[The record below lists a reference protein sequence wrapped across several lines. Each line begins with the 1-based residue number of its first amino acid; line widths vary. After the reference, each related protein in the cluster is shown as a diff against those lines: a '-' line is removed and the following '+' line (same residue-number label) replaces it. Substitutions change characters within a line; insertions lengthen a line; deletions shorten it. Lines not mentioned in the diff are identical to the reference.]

1 MCHKCIPAF
10 LFTSGGDL
18 DGDLYFV
25 YWKKELL
32 PQRKLFPPMNYEAL
46 PKKEVL
52 GTITVSH
59 MTEFV
64 AEYIRFDQLGVID
77 NAHKAQA
84 DSHEGG
90 VESSICLQL
99 AELHSQAVDA
109 PKTGKWTEMPKEA
122 KVLVFPDFMMKS
134 DKPSYPSD
142 KVLGKLYREC
152 RAFKDSIAREVP
164 LKKPHIAPILLVP
177 NFQKY
182 QEEAKE
188 LYEEYSSQLHT
199 LMNLY
204 GIETEA
210 ELSSGCF
217 LKLHSRLGREK
228 VEIAEI
234 VSRVLAKIR
243 ANFRIKFFK
252 EFDMDEGK
260 RENDEV
266 ISEEMQ
272 RKASAWYYVA
282 YSHKQTAESL
292 ENVPDETPSKQFL
305 SFPWLV
311 DDVMLTIRMRK
322 AFEVQESR
330 SIVASISESVLKV
343 FADERDVLL
352 QFFEDRLQKKN
363 FISRAMP
370 GVGVAMFGSSATLLF
385 RPDSDLD
392 LCVLDPTLIAMR
404 RQLNHEQQIALL
416 KNLHPAMKKLFKH
429 ARLVEA
435 ARVPV
440 SFFLSYFS
448 LTCFTWY
455 PSAMI
460 VPRSLRFLLER

>member
-1 MCHKCIPAF
+1 
-10 LFTSGGDL
+10 
-18 DGDLYFV
+18 
-25 YWKKELL
+25 
-32 PQRKLFPPMNYEAL
+32 MNYEAL
-46 PKKEVL
+46 PKKQVL

-90 VESSICLQL
+90 VESSLCLQL

-122 KVLVFPDFMMKS
+122 KVSVFPDFMMKS

-188 LYEEYSSQLHT
+188 LYEEYSGQLHT

-210 ELSSGCF
+210 ELLSGCF

-228 VEIAEI
+228 VEIADI
-234 VSRVLAKIR
+234 VSHVLTKIR
-243 ANFRIKFFK
+243 GNFRSKFFK
-252 EFDMDEGK
+252 EFEEAG
-260 RENDEV
+260 EV
-266 ISEEMQ
+266 FSEEMQ

-282 YSHKQTAESL
+282 YSHKQTTEAM
-292 ENVPDETPSKQFL
+292 ENVPDETPSMQFL

-311 DDVMLTIRMRK
+311 DDVMLSIRKRK
-322 AFEVQESR
+322 ALEVQESQSK
-330 SIVASISESVLKV
+330 SIVASISESVFKV
-343 FADERDVLL
+343 FEDERDFLL
-352 QFFEDRLQKKN
+352 QSFEDRLQKKN
-363 FISRAMP
+363 FISRALP
-370 GVGVAMFGSSATLLF
+370 GISVAMFGSSATLLF

-392 LCVLDPTLIAMR
+392 LCVLDPRIIALY
-404 RQLNHEQQIALL
+404 RQLGRDEQTALL
-416 KNLHPAMKKLFKH
+416 KTLHPVMKKLFKH
-429 ARLVEA
+429 AQLVES

-440 SFFLSYFS
+440 SFSLCNFWFS
-448 LTCFTWY
+448 WN
-455 PSAMI
+455 PSALI
-460 VPRSLRFLLER
+460 VQHSSQFPLKLKQTR

>member
-1 MCHKCIPAF
+1 
-10 LFTSGGDL
+10 
-18 DGDLYFV
+18 
-25 YWKKELL
+25 
-32 PQRKLFPPMNYEAL
+32 MNYEAL
-46 PKKEVL
+46 PKKEVP
-52 GTITVSH
+52 GTIKVSH
-59 MTEFV
+59 MTAFV
-64 AEYIRFDQLGVID
+64 AEYIKFDQLGVID

-90 VESSICLQL
+90 VESSLCLQL

-122 KVLVFPDFMMKS
+122 KVSVFPDFMMKS

-164 LKKPHIAPILLVP
+164 LKKPHIVPYLLVP
-177 NFQKY
+177 YFQKY

-188 LYEEYSSQLHT
+188 LYEEYSSQLLT

-210 ELSSGCF
+210 ELLSGCF

-234 VSRVLAKIR
+234 VSRILAKIR
-243 ANFRIKFFK
+243 GNFRSKFFK
-252 EFDMDEGK
+252 EFDLDEEN
-260 RENDEV
+260 READEV

-272 RKASAWYYVA
+272 RKASAWYFVA
-282 YSHKQTAESL
+282 YSHKQATDAAE
-292 ENVPDETPSKQFL
+292 NDPDETPSKQFL

-311 DDVMLTIRMRK
+311 DDVMLSIRMRK
-322 AFEVQESR
+322 TFEVQESQ
-330 SIVASISESVLKV
+330 SIVASISESVFKV
-343 FADERDVLL
+343 FEDERHVLL
-352 QFFEDRLQKKN
+352 QNFQDRLQKKN
-363 FISRAMP
+363 FISSAMP
-370 GVGVAMFGSSATLLF
+370 GFSVAMFGSSATLLF

-392 LCVLDPTLIAMR
+392 LCVLDTRFIAR
-404 RQLNHEQQIALL
+404 HSELGRDDQIALL
-416 KNLHPAMKKLFKH
+416 KTLHPVMKKLFKH
-429 ARLVEA
+429 ARLVES

-440 SFFLSYFS
+440 SFFFLLLFIYLESVGTDS
-448 LTCFTWY
+448 
-455 PSAMI
+455 
-460 VPRSLRFLLER
+460 PRSSTVLVEKPVLSSQVE

>member
-1 MCHKCIPAF
+1 
-10 LFTSGGDL
+10 
-18 DGDLYFV
+18 
-25 YWKKELL
+25 
-32 PQRKLFPPMNYEAL
+32 MNYEAL

-59 MTEFV
+59 MTVFV
-64 AEYIRFDQLGVID
+64 AEYIKFDQLGVID

-90 VESSICLQL
+90 VESSLCLQL

-109 PKTGKWTEMPKEA
+109 PKTGKWTELPKEA
-122 KVLVFPDFMMKS
+122 KVSVFPDFMMKS

-152 RAFKDSIAREVP
+152 RAFKDSIARDVP
-164 LKKPHIAPILLVP
+164 LKKPHIVPYLLVP

-188 LYEEYSSQLHT
+188 LYEEYSSQLIT

-210 ELSSGCF
+210 ELLSGCF

-234 VSRVLAKIR
+234 VSRIMTKIR
-243 ANFRIKFFK
+243 ENFRSRFFK
-252 EFDMDEGK
+252 EFDLGEEN
-260 RENDEV
+260 REV
-266 ISEEMQ
+266 VGIISEEMQ
-272 RKASAWYYVA
+272 RKASAWYFVA
-282 YSHKQTAESL
+282 YSHKQTTNAAEN
-292 ENVPDETPSKQFL
+292 EPNETPSMQFL

-311 DDVMLTIRMRK
+311 DDVMLSIRVK
-322 AFEVQESR
+322 KTFKVQESQ
-330 SIVASISESVLKV
+330 SIVASISESVFKV
-343 FADERDVLL
+343 FEDERHVLL
-352 QFFEDRLQKKN
+352 QSFQDRLQKKN
-363 FISRAMP
+363 FISTAMP
-370 GVGVAMFGSSATLLF
+370 GVSVAMFGSSATLLF

-392 LCVLDPTLIAMR
+392 LCVLDPRLIA
-404 RQLNHEQQIALL
+404 RQSELSRDEQIGFL
-416 KNLHPAMKKLFKH
+416 KTLHPVMKKLFKH
-429 ARLVEA
+429 ARLVDS

-440 SFFLSYFS
+440 SFFFCYFS
-448 LTCFTWY
+448 FTKNL
-455 PSAMI
+455 SA
-460 VPRSLRFLLER
+460 PDSSRFSTVVVENTRFFPQVD

>member
-1 MCHKCIPAF
+1 
-10 LFTSGGDL
+10 
-18 DGDLYFV
+18 
-25 YWKKELL
+25 
-32 PQRKLFPPMNYEAL
+32 MNYEAP
-46 PKKEVL
+46 PKKEVF
-52 GTITVSH
+52 GTITVHH

-84 DSHEGG
+84 DSNKGG
-90 VESSICLQL
+90 VESSLCLEL
-99 AELHSQAVDA
+99 AELHSLAVDA
-109 PKTGKWTEMPKEA
+109 PKTGKWPEMPKEA
-122 KVLVFPDFMMKS
+122 KVSVFPDFMMKT

-152 RAFKDSIAREVP
+152 RAFKDSIAQEVP
-164 LKKPHIAPILLVP
+164 LKKPHIAPELLVP

-210 ELSSGCF
+210 ELLSGCIR
-217 LKLHSRLGREK
+217 KLHSRLGREK

-243 ANFRIKFFK
+243 GNFRSRFFK
-252 EFDMDEGK
+252 EFDLDEDK
-260 RENDEV
+260 RGANDV

-282 YSHKQTAESL
+282 YSHKHTTDAV
-292 ENVPDETPSKQFL
+292 ENVPDETPSMQFL

-311 DDVMLTIRMRK
+311 DDVMLSIRIRK
-322 AFEVQESR
+322 AFEVQESP

-343 FADERDVLL
+343 FEEERDVLL
-352 QFFEDRLQKKN
+352 QSFQDRLRKKN

-370 GVGVAMFGSSATLLF
+370 GVSLALFGSSATLLF

-392 LCVLDPTLIAMR
+392 LCVLDPSVVARHRELGR
-404 RQLNHEQQIALL
+404 DEQMAVL
-416 KNLHPAMKKLFKH
+416 KTFHPAMKELFKH
-429 ARLVEA
+429 VRLVEA
-435 ARVPV
+435 AKVPV
-440 SFFLSYFS
+440 SILSDVICS
-448 LTCFTWY
+448 MLNT
-455 PSAMI
+455 
-460 VPRSLRFLLER
+460 LLQFR